1 MKTIRLTA
9 LKAHAT
15 LSALLAVVAL
25 SGCGSMSGYDAES
38 EFKCKAPA
46 GVQCQSM
53 SGVYANRK
61 GAPEPEKT
69 TGQSGNANPIP
80 YSQLTTPAARNM
92 GAGQAPTYWGA
103 IRAEPTTLRTWVMAY
118 RDTDGDVVDQLY
130 VYMATDS
137 GRWLIEHN
145 EQTIRDNFAPA
156 RPVKGPNR
164 VNLGLKKEVSPPAS
178 SEANEASSTRFGLE
192 KPDGSDNSGSGKSAG
207 NDTATVIRQLQE
219 SMKSANGVATRPQEQ
234 H

>member
-1 MKTIRLTA
+1 MKTIRLA
-9 LKAHAT
+9 GLKARTT
-15 LSALLAVVAL
+15 LPALLAALVL

-61 GAPEPEKT
+61 GNPEPTKT
-69 TGQSGNANPIP
+69 TTQSGNTGPIP
-80 YSQLTTPAARNM
+80 YGQLTTPAARNM
-92 GAGQAPTYWGA
+92 GSGQAPTYWGA
-103 IRAEPTTLRTWVMAY
+103 IRSEPTTLRTWVMAY

-145 EQTIRDNFAPA
+145 EQTIRDTFAPA
-156 RPVKGPNR
+156 RPAKSPTR
-164 VNLGLKKEVSPPAS
+164 VNLGLKRENAPPVAAD
-178 SEANEASSTRFGLE
+178 ANEAPSTRFGLE
-192 KPDGSDNSGSGKSAG
+192 KTDASDNTGSGKNAG

-219 SMKSANGVATRPQEQ
+219 SMKGANSAATRAQEQ
-234 H
+234 N